1 MHSRIGAIALAVLS
15 LGAISAQGSE
25 SSKQEKQ
32 LKPEV
37 QVRGPIVAIVT
48 MTDFEEQYEIEQ
60 ERLRVEAYL
69 AAVHLQNQIDE
80 YLAAVEAQRLA
91 DEAARYI
98 PPRRTTATN
107 YASGD
112 TMYDAIAQCES
123 GGNWAINTG
132 NGYYGGLQ
140 FLQSTW
146 VANGG
151 LEYAPR
157 ADLATREQQ
166 IAVASRIGR
175 GSWPNC

>member
-1 MHSRIGAIALAVLS
+1 MYFRVGAILLAILS
-15 LGAISAQGSE
+15 LGATSAVGSE
-25 SSKQEKQ
+25 SQKQEKR

-37 QVRGPIVAIVT
+37 QVRGPILASVPMI
-48 MTDFEEQYEIEQ
+48 DFEEAFEIEQ
-60 ERLRVEAYL
+60 EHIWNQAIWDRGVAEAEWNQGVWD
-69 AAVHLQNQIDE
+69 AAV
-80 YLAAVEAQRLA
+80 A
-91 DEAARYI
+91 EAATRSLKPAWRSQAI
-98 PPRRTTATN
+98 N
-107 YASGD
+107 YATGD

-146 VANGG
+146 VGAGG

-166 IAVASRIGR
+166 IDIASRISR
-175 GSWPNC
+175 SSWPNC